1 MPQTTS
7 SSSPFED
14 DAPEPDVPTGG
25 AVTAS
30 TDALDAL
37 LDEIDDTIQH
47 NATQF
52 VRSFVQKGGQ

>member
-7 SSSPFED
+7 SASPFED
-14 DAPEPDVPTGG
+14 DSPEPVAPV
-25 AVTAS
+25 APSAQAS
-30 TDALDAL
+30 TDALDSL
-37 LDEIDDTIQH
+37 LDEIDDTIQT

>member
-14 DAPEPDVPTGG
+14 DAPEPDGPSAPAAQV
-25 AVTAS
+25 S

-37 LDEIDDTIQH
+37 LDEIDDTIQT
-47 NATQF
+47 NASQF

>member
-7 SSSPFED
+7 SASPFED
-14 DAPEPDVPTGG
+14 DAPEPDAPVAPS
-25 AVTAS
+25 VQAS
-30 TDALDAL
+30 TDALDSL
-37 LDEIDDTIQH
+37 LDEIDDTIQT

>member
-14 DAPEPDVPTGG
+14 DAPEPDAPS
-25 AVTAS
+25 APAAQAS

-37 LDEIDDTIQH
+37 LDEIDDTLET
-47 NATQF
+47 NSEEF
-52 VRSFVQKGGQ
+52 VRTFVQKGGQ